1 MFKLFYNDI
10 KIIEKLLPK
19 SLDLNSYLKFCG
31 LEFSN
36 VGTNSKFIF
45 EKENVYIREIGI
57 SFIGEA
63 VILRLYLHGSEHQNA
78 YILLKYINDELI
90 DSSLFINYDC
100 IYLENKEDYLYWLG
114 KEGLS
119 KGIMNSRTF
128 IIDEEPLERIG
139 GILCKIALNF
149 SGTLVYADKCIFQEE
164 DSHVSTDLLDKLAEL
179 SQKDYF
185 EIKQIFQEKL
195 EDENWFLDIQKEEE
209 LTSFYYTFLE
219 EELKIEYYKVR
230 KEEMNEYIEKIYTVD
245 KSGKKIYDRLIKR
258 KTSFYSRAIEDEF
271 FDEEYISL
279 NKEKCDN
286 FDKIV
291 IDLGIPLK
299 LNDILIGEEVIRGA
313 NRDNNKS

>member
-19 SLDLNSYLKFCG
+19 SLKLNSYLKFCG

-57 SFIGEA
+57 SFIGKII
-63 VILRLYLHGSEHQNA
+63 ILRLYLSGAEHQDA
-78 YILLKYINDELI
+78 YILLEYMKNELI
-90 DSSLFINYDC
+90 NSNLFINYDC
-100 IYLENKEDYLYWLG
+100 IYLKNKEDYLYWLG
-114 KEGLS
+114 KEGLT
-119 KGIMNSRTF
+119 KGIMNSKTF

-149 SGTLVYADKCIFQEE
+149 SGTLDYADKCIFQEE
-164 DSHVSTDLLDKLAEL
+164 DSYISTDLLDKLVEL
-179 SQKDYF
+179 TGKDYF
-185 EIKQIFQEKL
+185 EIKQIFEEKL
-195 EDENWFLDIQKEEE
+195 EDENWFLDIQKEEG
-209 LTSFYYTFLE
+209 LTSFYYTFLD
-219 EELKIEYYKVR
+219 EELKIEYYKII
-230 KEEMNEYIEKIYTVD
+230 KEEMSGYIEKIYKID
-245 KSGKKIYDRLIKR
+245 EAGNKIYDRLIKR

-279 NKEKCDN
+279 NKEKCDD
-286 FDKIV
+286 FDKIA

-299 LNDILIGEEVIRGA
+299 LNDILIGEEVIRCA
-313 NRDNNKS
+313 NRDNDKS